1 MATYIQGVTDYIPDY
16 QPFQPDLN
24 FIGNYLQTK
33 QSQYDT
39 NFNNIN
45 NLYGKYL
52 HAELTR
58 EPNIKRKD
66 DYLKQIDFNLKRVAR
81 LDLSL
86 QKNVEQATQIFAPFY
101 KDSYLMK
108 DMAYT
113 KDFANKYNAV
123 KATEK
128 SLDKKISDTYWDT
141 GVESMLYQKDEFK
154 NSTDDESL
162 QFGNVEYTPY
172 VNAVDTY
179 VENAKKLGI
188 SSDITKSD
196 GRYFIRK
203 KNGDMIIPSLQNI
216 FAADFSSSPAIQAV
230 YKTEAYV
237 NRKRHI
243 KEHASE
249 FGGNLVEAE
258 KSYLTKQY
266 ATIQEY
272 IKLKHDGNK
281 KELEEV
287 TVKVE
292 DAKKNVN
299 AGKGNQFTPGYFR
312 SLDEA
317 LGVATKNEAYTSKL
331 NDEISDKTSKTAVT
345 SSAPSD
351 LSNNITLLR
360 AKVDAGVASMFAERD
375 VNLAAYKYSR
385 IGMVEDISAD
395 PYGVSAQNN
404 AYAVA
409 RQRSQQ
415 SHQERMLNKKI
426 SADNLLQE
434 KKILADVKKVM
445 LEQGVKNGSFIGIE
459 PERDE
464 KGNLTG
470 GFVGIPNPALNET
483 FNIKGANAGGG
494 ATNKGESIIEEN
506 NNIEKEFAGGVIQGF
521 ESMLHFVTTMKKTG
535 AITKNE
541 ADAIFSATGKVTS
554 QRDMLLGLINANSK
568 KGTKNRV
575 QVPNA
580 GDSYIKDM
588 IANMG
593 SMSQQNFANDYKKN
607 PLKFVDAKGAKY
619 VAGVYDR
626 VLQLAD
632 RQKGNP
638 NGVAANYLMDQTHT
652 KMRDYMHFAKGNELI
667 ENTNKEAVLKTLR
680 SSIEI
685 SGIDPGKRKDI
696 TELFLNDNL
705 SKVSEEE
712 FIAKAMSLYGGKLN
726 SKVNR
731 SFGKFGSLEYDGK
744 DALMPNEKA
753 ELKTFLQK
761 ENYRK
766 KGNLT
771 TGYIPDE
778 TYKNLTKTEVSQL
791 EQRFIK
797 QKLSDDKPE
806 VILRDLYKDLSNSHK
821 EILQNGREIIA
832 LSPLFTRDGK
842 GNAMYNT
849 TLNASSVSLN
859 AVQSQGF
866 KYFREFTNDVSNINF
881 YDQTNNPIS
890 FYGANKTG
898 VKDTQE
904 AFESGSKD
912 PVKIA
917 ELIIANYHSKLGDD
931 KVKNFRLASGQIALE
946 NRNVGTMVIYPT
958 KDVLDELKAT
968 DDAGIITQEIEN
980 AILKNGISLMS
991 NTKNWNNTLFT
1002 RNQRTGLESIVTAL
1016 DQYDYEDPMGAGN
1029 IKIRKGTVN
1038 SLTPYTFEYN
1048 FNMLDEATGKVM
1060 TAGSLYPPIN
1070 LDINTAFDDMMGQFR
1085 EQAAENAQIW
1095 NRLYKN
1101 STYAP
1106 GVSLNSQNPYE

>member
-101 KDSYLMK
+101 KDTYLMK

-249 FGGNLVEAE
+249 FGGNLVETE

-272 IKLKHDGNK
+272 VKLKHDGNK
-281 KELEEV
+281 KELQEV
-287 TVKVE
+287 TLKVE
-292 DAKKNVN
+292 EGKKNVN
-299 AGKGNQFTPGYFR
+299 EGKGNQFSPGYFR

-317 LGVATKNEAYTSKL
+317 LGIATKNEAYTSKL

-351 LSNNITLLR
+351 LSNNITLFR

-385 IGMVEDISAD
+385 IGMVEDMSPDA
-395 PYGVSAQNN
+395 YGVAAQNDL
-404 AYAVA
+404 YARG
-409 RQRSQQ
+409 RQKTQQ
-415 SHQERMLNKKI
+415 EHQEKML
-426 SADNLLQE
+426 D

-459 PERDE
+459 PEYDKE
-464 KGNLTG
+464 GNLTG
-470 GFVGIPNPALNET
+470 GFVGIPNPATNET
-483 FNIKGANAGGG
+483 VNIPGAVESGG
-494 ATNKGESIIEEN
+494 ATDKGKSIIEIN
-506 NNIEKEFAGGVIQGF
+506 NEIEKEFSDGVMPGF
-521 ESMLHFVTTMKKTG
+521 ESMLHFVTNMKKTN
-535 AITKNE
+535 AITQDE
-541 ADAIFSATGKVTS
+541 ANAIFNPSGKVITQKNYIES
-554 QRDMLLGLINANSK
+554 LINANK
-568 KGTKNRV
+568 K
-575 QVPNA
+575 P
-580 GDSYIKDM
+580 KDKKTENNVFNLKDN
-588 IANMG
+588 IANFG
-593 SMSQQNFANDYKKN
+593 AMSEQGFAEDYKKN
-607 PLKFVDAKGAKY
+607 PLKFVDTKGAKY

-652 KMRDYMHFAKGNELI
+652 KMRDYMHFAQGNELV
-667 ENTNKEAVLKTLR
+667 ENANREAVLKTLR
-680 SSIEI
+680 SSTEI
-685 SGIDPGKRKDI
+685 SGIDPGKRKNI
-696 TELFLNDNL
+696 TDLFLNDNL

-712 FIAKAMSLYGGKLN
+712 FIAKAMSLYGGKIN
-726 SKVNR
+726 NQSNR
-731 SFGKFGSLEYDGK
+731 GGGNRLMQEGI

-753 ELKTFLQK
+753 ELKTLIQK

-771 TGYIPDE
+771 TGYLPDE
-778 TYKNLTKTEVSQL
+778 TYKNLTKNEVSQL

-797 QKLSDDKPE
+797 QKLNNDKPE

-821 EILQNGREIIA
+821 EILQNGREIIS
-832 LSPLFTRDGK
+832 LSPLFTKNGK
-842 GNAMYNT
+842 GNAVYNT
-849 TLNASSVSLN
+849 TLNASTVSLN
-859 AVQSQGF
+859 AIQSQGF
-866 KYFREFTNDVSNINF
+866 NYFREFTKDVNNINF

-912 PVKIA
+912 AVKIA

-946 NRNVGTMVIYPT
+946 NRTVGTMVIYPT

-968 DDAGIITQEIEN
+968 DDGGIITQEIEN

-1002 RNQRTGLESIVTAL
+1002 RNQRTGLESIVQAL
-1016 DQYDYEDPMGAGN
+1016 DQFDYEDPMGAGN

-1038 SLTPYTFEYN
+1038 SLAPYTFEYN
-1048 FNMLDEATGKVM
+1048 YNMLDEATGKVM
-1060 TAGSLYPPIN
+1060 TEGSIYTPIN
-1070 LDINTAFDDMMGQFR
+1070 LDINAAFDDMMGQFR
-1085 EQAAENAQIW
+1085 EQAAENAETW

-1106 GVSLNSQNPYE
+1106 GVSLNKQNPYE

>member
-128 SLDKKISDTYWDT
+128 SLDKKISDTYWNT

-272 IKLKHDGNK
+272 VKLKHDGNK
-281 KELEEV
+281 KELQEV
-287 TVKVE
+287 TLKVE
-292 DAKKNVN
+292 EGKKNVN
-299 AGKGNQFTPGYFR
+299 EGKGNQFTPGYFR

-317 LGVATKNEAYTSKL
+317 LGIATKNEAYTSKL

-351 LSNNITLLR
+351 LSNNITLFR

-385 IGMVEDISAD
+385 IGMVEGMSPDA
-395 PYGVSAQNN
+395 YGVAAQNDL
-404 AYAVA
+404 YARG
-409 RQRSQQ
+409 RQKTQQ
-415 SHQERMLNKKI
+415 EHQEKML
-426 SADNLLQE
+426 D

-464 KGNLTG
+464 NGNLTG
-470 GFVGIPNPALNET
+470 SFVGIPNPATNET
-483 FNIKGANAGGG
+483 VNIPGAVESGG
-494 ATNKGESIIEEN
+494 ATDKGKSIIEIN
-506 NNIEKEFAGGVIQGF
+506 NEIEKEFSDGVMPGF
-521 ESMLHFVTTMKKTG
+521 ERLLHFVTNMKKTN
-535 AITKNE
+535 AITQDE
-541 ADAIFSATGKVTS
+541 ANAIFSPTGKVS
-554 QRDMLLGLINANSK
+554 NQRDMLLGLINANGK
-568 KGTKNRV
+568 KGAKNSS
-575 QVPNA
+575 N
-580 GDSYIKDM
+580 SYIKDV
-588 IANMG
+588 IANIG
-593 SMSQQNFANDYKKN
+593 SMSEQGFAEDYKKN
-607 PLKFVDAKGAKY
+607 PLKFVDTKGAKY

-652 KMRDYMHFAKGNELI
+652 KMRDYMHFAKGNELV
-667 ENTNKEAVLKTLR
+667 ENANREAVLKTLR
-680 SSIEI
+680 SSTEI
-685 SGIDPGKRKDI
+685 SGIDPGKRKNI
-696 TELFLNDNL
+696 TDLFLNDNL

-712 FIAKAMSLYGGKLN
+712 FIAKAMSLYGGKIN
-726 SKVNR
+726 NQSNR
-731 SFGKFGSLEYDGK
+731 GGGNRLMQEGI

-753 ELKTFLQK
+753 ELKTLIQK

-766 KGNLT
+766 RGNLT
-771 TGYIPDE
+771 KGYLPDE
-778 TYKNLTKTEVSQL
+778 TYKNLTKNEVSQL

-797 QKLSDDKPE
+797 QKLNDDKPE

-821 EILQNGREIIA
+821 EIIQNGREIIS
-832 LSPLFTRDGK
+832 LSPLFTKNGK
-842 GNAMYNT
+842 GNAVYNT
-849 TLNASSVSLN
+849 TLNASTVSLN
-859 AVQSQGF
+859 AIQSQGF
-866 KYFREFTNDVSNINF
+866 NYFREFTKDVNNINF

-968 DDAGIITQEIEN
+968 DDGGIITQEIEN

-1002 RNQRTGLESIVTAL
+1002 RNQRTGLESIVQAL
-1016 DQYDYEDPMGAGN
+1016 DKFDYEDPMGAGN

-1038 SLTPYTFEYN
+1038 SLAPYTFEYN
-1048 FNMLDEATGKVM
+1048 FNMLDEATGQVM
-1060 TAGSLYPPIN
+1060 TAGSIYDPIN
-1070 LDINTAFDDMMGQFR
+1070 LDINNAFDDMMGQFR
-1085 EQAAENAQIW
+1085 EQAAENAETW
-1095 NRLYKN
+1095 NRLYKK

-1106 GVSLNSQNPYE
+1106 GVSLNKENPYE

>member
-123 KATEK
+123 TATKK

-249 FGGNLVEAE
+249 FGGNLVETE

-281 KELEEV
+281 KELEEI

-299 AGKGNQFTPGYFR
+299 DGKGNQFTPGYFR

-317 LGVATKNEAYTSKL
+317 LGVASKNEAYTSKL
-331 NDEISDKTSKTAVT
+331 NDEISDNTSKTAVT

-385 IGMVEDISAD
+385 IGMVEDMSPDA
-395 PYGVSAQNN
+395 YGVAAQNDL
-404 AYAVA
+404 YARG
-409 RQRSQQ
+409 RQKTQQ
-415 SHQERMLNKKI
+415 EHQEKML
-426 SADNLLQE
+426 D

-445 LEQGVKNGSFIGIE
+445 LEQGLDNGSFIGVE

-464 KGNLTG
+464 NGKLTG
-470 GFVGIPNPALNET
+470 GFVGIPNPAKNET
-483 FNIKGANAGGG
+483 FNIVGANASGG
-494 ATNKGESIIEEN
+494 ATPIGQSILTENK
-506 NNIEKEFAGGVIQGF
+506 NIEKEFAEGVGQSI
-521 ESMLHFVTTMKKTG
+521 ESMLHFVTTMEKTG
-535 AITKNE
+535 AINKNQQN
-541 ADAIFSATGKVTS
+541 AIFSATGKVTS
-554 QRDMLLGLINANSK
+554 QRDMLLGLINANNNK
-568 KGTKNRV
+568 KGAKNRV

-588 IANMG
+588 IANMS
-593 SMSQQNFANDYKKN
+593 SMSQQDFANDYKKN
-607 PLKFVDAKGAKY
+607 PAKFLDTKGAKY
-619 VAGVYDR
+619 VKGVYDR
-626 VLQLAD
+626 VMQLAD
-632 RQKGNP
+632 LQKGNP

-652 KMRDYMHFAKGNELI
+652 KMKDYIHFAQGNELI
-667 ENTNKEAVLKTLR
+667 ETANKEALSKTLR
-680 SSIEI
+680 SSTTM
-685 SGIDPGKRKDI
+685 SGFTDSQKNSIASGMLDENLSLVDFNTFKNVMNGSLNGKRLLSESSKYASF
-696 TELFLNDNL
+696 EMRAYYSLNE
-705 SKVSEEE
+705 SEKKEYNRINDAS
-712 FIAKAMSLYGGKLN
+712 IAKNGSPKNSNGQRSSVTTQATTEGKNYLR
-726 SKVNR
+726 SKFPFTDYN
-731 SFGKFGSLEYDGK
+731 
-744 DALMPNEKA
+744 A
-753 ELKTFLQK
+753 ENIYNDLKRI
-761 ENYRK
+761 Y
-766 KGNLT
+766 
-771 TGYIPDE
+771 
-778 TYKNLTKTEVSQL
+778 KTE
-791 EQRFIK
+791 I
-797 QKLSDDKPE
+797 
-806 VILRDLYKDLSNSHK
+806 
-821 EILQNGREIIA
+821 QNGKEIIA
-832 LSPLFTRDGK
+832 LSPLFKKDGK

-849 TLNASSVSLN
+849 NLNAINVSVD

-866 KYFREFTNDVSNINF
+866 KYFREFTKDVSSINF
-881 YDQTNNPIS
+881 YDHANNPIS
-890 FYGANKTG
+890 FYGANKSG
-898 VKDTQE
+898 VEKTNSLY
-904 AFESGSKD
+904 SGSD
-912 PVKIA
+912 ELRTDTKIA
-917 ELIIANYHSKLGDD
+917 ELIIANYHSKLGSN
-931 KVKNFRLASGQIALE
+931 KVKDFRLASGQIALE

-968 DDAGIITQEIEN
+968 DDGGIITQEVAN
-980 AILKNGISLMS
+980 AILKNGVSLMS
-991 NTKNWNNTLFT
+991 NTKNWNNSLFT
-1002 RNQRTGLESIVTAL
+1002 RNKRTGLETIVTAL
-1016 DQYDYEDPMGAGN
+1016 DQYDFKDPMGAGD
-1029 IKIRKGTVN
+1029 IKIRKGTIN
-1038 SLTPYTFEYN
+1038 SLAPYTFEYN
-1048 FNMLDEATGKVM
+1048 YNILDETTGQVM
-1060 TAGSLYPPIN
+1060 TAGGLYPPIN
-1070 LDINTAFDDMMGQFR
+1070 LDINSAFADINENFR
-1085 EQAAENAQIW
+1085 LIAKENAETW
-1095 NRLYKN
+1095 NRLYKK

>member
-123 KATEK
+123 TATKK

-237 NRKRHI
+237 NRKKHI

-292 DAKKNVN
+292 EGKKNVN
-299 AGKGNQFTPGYFR
+299 EGKGNQFSPGYFR

-351 LSNNITLLR
+351 VLNNITLLK

-426 SADNLLQE
+426 NADNVLQE

-445 LEQGVKNGSFIGIE
+445 LEQGLENGSFIGVE

-464 KGNLTG
+464 EGKLTG
-470 GFVGIPNPALNET
+470 GFVGIANPAKNET
-483 FNIKGANAGGG
+483 FNIKGGNASGG
-494 ATNKGESIIEEN
+494 AAPIGQSIIKEN
-506 NNIEKEFAGGVIQGF
+506 ENVKKQFSEGVMPGF
-521 ESMLHFVTTMKKTG
+521 QSMLHFVTQMEKTKV
-535 AITKNE
+535 ITKDQAN
-541 ADAIFSATGKVTS
+541 AIFHGTGKVVTQKS
-554 QRDMLLGLINANSK
+554 YVESLINAVTRPYNK
-568 KGTKNRV
+568 TAQNNPKY
-575 QVPNA
+575 NA
-580 GDSYIKDM
+580 FNLKDN
-588 IANMG
+588 IADYG
-593 SMSQQNFANDYKKN
+593 SMTKQQFANDYNKN
-607 PLKFVDAKGAKY
+607 PLKFVDTKGAKY

-638 NGVAANYLMDQTHT
+638 NGIAANYLMDQTHT
-652 KMRDYMHFAKGNELI
+652 KMRDYMHFAQGNEHI
-667 ENTNKEAVLKTLR
+667 ENKNREAVLKTLR
-680 SSIEI
+680 STTEI
-685 SGIDPGKRKDI
+685 SGIDPGKRKNI
-696 TELFLNDNL
+696 TDLFLNDNL

-726 SKVNR
+726 TKVNR
-731 SFGKFGSLEYDGK
+731 SFGKVGSLEYEEK
-744 DALMPNEKA
+744 DALMASEKA

-766 KGNLT
+766 KGNTKNLW
-771 TGYIPDE
+771 PDE
-778 TYKNLTKTEVSQL
+778 TYKNLSKTEVAQL

-806 VILRDLYKDLSNSHK
+806 VILRDLYRDLSNSHK
-821 EILQNGREIIA
+821 EVIQNGREIIA
-832 LSPLFTRDGK
+832 LSPLFTKDGK
-842 GNAMYNT
+842 GNAVYNT
-849 TLNASSVSLN
+849 NLNASSVSVN
-859 AVQSQGF
+859 AIQSQGF
-866 KYFREFTNDVSNINF
+866 KYFREFTKDVNNINF

-898 VKDTQE
+898 VKNTEE

-968 DDAGIITQEIEN
+968 KDGGIITQEIEN

-1002 RNQRTGLESIVTAL
+1002 RNQRTGLESIVQAL
-1016 DQYDYEDPMGAGN
+1016 DKFDYKDPMGAGD

-1038 SLTPYTFEYN
+1038 SLAPYTFEYSY
-1048 FNMLDEATGKVM
+1048 NMLDEPTGKVITKSSM
-1060 TAGSLYPPIN
+1060 YPPIN
-1070 LDINTAFDDMMGQFR
+1070 LDINEAFDDMMGQFR
-1085 EQAAENAQIW
+1085 EQALENAEIW
-1095 NRLYKN
+1095 NRLYKRSN
-1101 STYAP
+1101 SP
-1106 GVSLNSQNPYE
+1106 GVTVQNPYE

>member
-128 SLDKKISDTYWDT
+128 SLDKKISDTYWNT

-272 IKLKHDGNK
+272 VKLKHDGNK
-281 KELEEV
+281 KELQEV
-287 TVKVE
+287 TLKVE
-292 DAKKNVN
+292 EGKKNVN
-299 AGKGNQFTPGYFR
+299 EGKGNQFSPGYFR

-351 LSNNITLLR
+351 LSNNITLFR

-385 IGMVEDISAD
+385 IGMVEGMSPDA
-395 PYGVSAQNN
+395 YGVAAQNDL
-404 AYAVA
+404 YARG
-409 RQRSQQ
+409 RQKTQQ
-415 SHQERMLNKKI
+415 EHQEKML
-426 SADNLLQE
+426 D

-459 PERDE
+459 PEYDE
-464 KGNLTG
+464 NGNLTG
-470 GFVGIPNPALNET
+470 SFVGIPNPATNET
-483 FNIKGANAGGG
+483 VNIPGAVESGG
-494 ATNKGESIIEEN
+494 ATDKGKSIIEIN
-506 NNIEKEFAGGVIQGF
+506 NEIEKEFSDGVMPGF
-521 ESMLHFVTTMKKTG
+521 ERLLHFVTNMKKTN
-535 AITKNE
+535 AITQDE
-541 ADAIFSATGKVTS
+541 ANAIFSPSGKVTS
-554 QRDMLLGLINANSK
+554 QRDMLLGLINANNNK
-568 KGTKNRV
+568 KGAKNRV

-588 IANMG
+588 IANFG
-593 SMSQQNFANDYKKN
+593 AMSEQGFAEDYKKN
-607 PLKFVDAKGAKY
+607 PLKFVDTKGAKY

-652 KMRDYMHFAKGNELI
+652 KMRDYMHFAKGNELV
-667 ENTNKEAVLKTLR
+667 ENANKEAVLKTLR
-680 SSIEI
+680 SSTEI
-685 SGIDPGKRKDI
+685 SGIDPGKRKNI
-696 TELFLNDNL
+696 TDLFLNDNL

-712 FIAKAMSLYGGKLN
+712 FIAKAMSLYGGKIN
-726 SKVNR
+726 NQSNR
-731 SFGKFGSLEYDGK
+731 GGGKRLMQEGI

-753 ELKTFLQK
+753 ELKTLIQK

-766 KGNLT
+766 RGNLT
-771 TGYIPDE
+771 KGYLPDE
-778 TYKNLTKTEVSQL
+778 TYKNLTKNEVSQL

-797 QKLSDDKPE
+797 QKLNDDKPE

-821 EILQNGREIIA
+821 EIIQNGREIIS
-832 LSPLFTRDGK
+832 LSPLFTKNGK
-842 GNAMYNT
+842 GNAVYNT
-849 TLNASSVSLN
+849 TLNASTVSLN
-859 AVQSQGF
+859 AIQSQGF
-866 KYFREFTNDVSNINF
+866 NYFREFTKDVNNINF

-917 ELIIANYHSKLGDD
+917 ELIIANYHGKLGDD

-968 DDAGIITQEIEN
+968 DDGGIITQEIEN

-1002 RNQRTGLESIVTAL
+1002 RNQRTGLESIVQAL
-1016 DQYDYEDPMGAGN
+1016 DKFDYEDPMGAGN

-1038 SLTPYTFEYN
+1038 SLAPYTFEYN

-1060 TAGSLYPPIN
+1060 TEGSIYDPIN
-1070 LDINTAFDDMMGQFR
+1070 LDINNAFDDMMGQFR
-1085 EQAAENAQIW
+1085 EQAAENAETW
-1095 NRLYKN
+1095 NRLYKK

-1106 GVSLNSQNPYE
+1106 GVSLNKENPYE

>member
-39 NFNNIN
+39 NFNSIN

-52 HAELTR
+52 NAQLTR

-123 KATEK
+123 QATEK
-128 SLDKKISDTYWDT
+128 SLDKKISDTYWKV
-141 GVESMLYQKDEFK
+141 GVESMLYQKEEFK

-162 QFGNVEYTPY
+162 QFGNVEYTPF
-172 VNAVDTY
+172 VNAVDMY

-281 KELEEV
+281 KELKEV

-292 DAKKNVN
+292 EGKKNVN
-299 AGKGNQFTPGYFR
+299 EGKGNQFSPGYFR

-351 LSNNITLLR
+351 VLNNITLLR
-360 AKVDAGVASMFAERD
+360 AKVDAGIASMFAERD

-426 SADNLLQE
+426 NADNLLQE

-445 LEQGVKNGSFIGIE
+445 LEQGLENGSFIGVE

-464 KGNLTG
+464 EGKLTG
-470 GFVGIPNPALNET
+470 GFVGIPNPSKNET
-483 FNIKGANAGGG
+483 FNMKGANAAGGV
-494 ATNKGESIIEEN
+494 TNIGESIIKQNEN
-506 NNIEKEFAGGVIQGF
+506 VKKEISEGVMPGF
-521 ESMLHFVTTMKKTG
+521 QSMLHFVTQMEKTHV
-535 AITKNE
+535 ITKDQEN
-541 ADAIFSATGKVTS
+541 AIFHGTGKVVTQKS
-554 QRDMLLGLINANSK
+554 YVESLINAVKRPYNK
-568 KGTKNRV
+568 TAQNNPKY
-575 QVPNA
+575 NA
-580 GDSYIKDM
+580 FNLKDN
-588 IANMG
+588 IADYG
-593 SMSQQNFANDYKKN
+593 SMTKQQFANDYNKN
-607 PLKFVDAKGAKY
+607 PLKFLDNKGAKY
-619 VAGVYDR
+619 VKGVYDR
-626 VLQLAD
+626 VMQLAD
-632 RQKGNP
+632 KDKGNP
-638 NGVAANYLMDQTHT
+638 NGIAANYLMDQTHT

-667 ENTNKEAVLKTLR
+667 ETRNREALAKTLR
-680 SSIEI
+680 SSTAMSGMSDEAKKLI
-685 SGIDPGKRKDI
+685 SKG
-696 TELFLNDNL
+696 FLNENL
-705 SKVSEEE
+705 SATNLETFKQIVST
-712 FIAKAMSLYGGKLN
+712 AMGGDRVVRNDDAYKNSSWETRAYYSLNEAEKKEYNRLNTPPKPKPGEQQRQNTRSGQRTSVSTEMTQAGRDYLN
-726 SKVNR
+726 SKFPLGNM
-731 SFGKFGSLEYDGK
+731 GYETIYND
-744 DALMPNEKA
+744 
-753 ELKTFLQK
+753 LKRI
-761 ENYRK
+761 Y
-766 KGNLT
+766 
-771 TGYIPDE
+771 
-778 TYKNLTKTEVSQL
+778 KTE
-791 EQRFIK
+791 I
-797 QKLSDDKPE
+797 
-806 VILRDLYKDLSNSHK
+806 
-821 EILQNGREIIA
+821 QNGREIIA
-832 LSPLFTRDGK
+832 LSPLFKKDGK

-849 TLNASSVSLN
+849 DLNAINVSVD

-866 KYFREFTNDVSNINF
+866 KYFREFTKDVSNINF
-881 YDQTNNPIS
+881 YDHANNPIS
-890 FYGANKTG
+890 FYGANKSG
-898 VKDTQE
+898 VDKTNSLY
-904 AFESGSKD
+904 SGSDELRTDTK
-912 PVKIA
+912 VA
-917 ELIIANYHSKLGDD
+917 ELIIANYYSKLGSN
-931 KVKNFRLASGQIALE
+931 KVKDFRLASGQIALE
-946 NRNVGTMVIYPT
+946 NRNVGTMVIFPT
-958 KDVLDELKAT
+958 KDVLDELRADK
-968 DDAGIITQEIEN
+968 DGGVITQEIAN
-980 AILKNGISLMS
+980 AILKNGVSLMS
-991 NTKNWNNTLFT
+991 NKKNWNNTLFT
-1002 RNQRTGLESIVTAL
+1002 RNQRSGLETIVDAL
-1016 DQYDYEDPMGAGN
+1016 DEYTYDDAMGAGN
-1029 IKIRKGTVN
+1029 IKIKKGTIN
-1038 SLTPYTFEYN
+1038 TLAPYTFEYN
-1048 FNMLDEATGKVM
+1048 YNMLDETTGQVI
-1060 TAGSLYPPIN
+1060 TEGSYYPPIN
-1070 LDINTAFDDMMGQFR
+1070 IDIDDAFADINENFR
-1085 EQAAENAQIW
+1085 LVAKKNAEIW
-1095 NRLYKN
+1095 NRLYKK
-1101 STYAP
+1101 STYVP
-1106 GVSLNSQNPYE
+1106 GISVTSGNPYE

>member
-128 SLDKKISDTYWDT
+128 SLDKKISDTYWNT

-272 IKLKHDGNK
+272 VKLKHDGNK
-281 KELEEV
+281 KELQEV
-287 TVKVE
+287 TLKVE
-292 DAKKNVN
+292 EGKKNVN
-299 AGKGNQFTPGYFR
+299 EGKGNQFSPGYFR

-351 LSNNITLLR
+351 LSNNITLFR

-385 IGMVEDISAD
+385 IGMVEGMSPDA
-395 PYGVSAQNN
+395 YGVAAQNDL
-404 AYAVA
+404 YARG
-409 RQRSQQ
+409 RQKTQQ
-415 SHQERMLNKKI
+415 EHQEKML
-426 SADNLLQE
+426 D

-464 KGNLTG
+464 NGNLTG
-470 GFVGIPNPALNET
+470 SFVGIPNPATNET
-483 FNIKGANAGGG
+483 VNIPGAVESGG
-494 ATNKGESIIEEN
+494 ATDKGKSIIEIN
-506 NNIEKEFAGGVIQGF
+506 NEIEKEFSDGVMPGF
-521 ESMLHFVTTMKKTG
+521 ESMLHFVTTMKKTN
-535 AITKNE
+535 AITQDE
-541 ADAIFSATGKVTS
+541 ANAIFSPSGKVTS
-554 QRDMLLGLINANSK
+554 QRDMLLGLINANGK
-568 KGTKNRV
+568 KRAKNSS
-575 QVPNA
+575 N
-580 GDSYIKDM
+580 SYIKDV
-588 IANMG
+588 IANIG
-593 SMSQQNFANDYKKN
+593 SMSEQGFAEDYKKN
-607 PLKFVDAKGAKY
+607 PLKFVDTKGAKY

-652 KMRDYMHFAKGNELI
+652 KMRDYMHFAQGNELV
-667 ENTNKEAVLKTLR
+667 ENANKEAVLKTLR
-680 SSIEI
+680 SSTEI
-685 SGIDPGKRKDI
+685 SGIDPGKRKNI
-696 TELFLNDNL
+696 TDLFLNDNL

-712 FIAKAMSLYGGKLN
+712 FIAKAMSLYGGKIN
-726 SKVNR
+726 NQSNR
-731 SFGKFGSLEYDGK
+731 GGGNRLMQEGI

-753 ELKTFLQK
+753 ELKTLIQK

-766 KGNLT
+766 RGNLT
-771 TGYIPDE
+771 KGYLPDE
-778 TYKNLTKTEVSQL
+778 TYKNLTKNEVSQL

-797 QKLSDDKPE
+797 QKLNDDKPE

-821 EILQNGREIIA
+821 EIIQNGREIIS
-832 LSPLFTRDGK
+832 LSPLFTKNGK
-842 GNAMYNT
+842 GNAVYNT
-849 TLNASSVSLN
+849 TLNASTVSLN
-859 AVQSQGF
+859 AIQSQGF
-866 KYFREFTNDVSNINF
+866 NYFREFTKDVNNINF

-917 ELIIANYHSKLGDD
+917 ELIIANYHGKLGDD

-968 DDAGIITQEIEN
+968 DDGGIITQEIEN

-1002 RNQRTGLESIVTAL
+1002 RNQRTGLESIVQAL
-1016 DQYDYEDPMGAGN
+1016 DQFDYEDPMGAGN

-1038 SLTPYTFEYN
+1038 SLAPYTFEYN
-1048 FNMLDEATGKVM
+1048 FNMLDEATGQVM
-1060 TAGSLYPPIN
+1060 TAGSIYDPIN
-1070 LDINTAFDDMMGQFR
+1070 LDINNAFDDMMGQFR
-1085 EQAAENAQIW
+1085 EQAAENAETW
-1095 NRLYKN
+1095 NRLYKK

-1106 GVSLNSQNPYE
+1106 GVSLNKENPYE

>member
-123 KATEK
+123 TATKK

-272 IKLKHDGNK
+272 VRLKHDGNK

-292 DAKKNVN
+292 EGKKNVN
-299 AGKGNQFTPGYFR
+299 EGKGNQFSPGYFR

-351 LSNNITLLR
+351 LSNNITLFR
-360 AKVDAGVASMFAERD
+360 AKVDAGIAAMFAERD

-385 IGMVEDISAD
+385 IGMVEDMSPDA
-395 PYGVSAQNN
+395 YGVSAQNN

-409 RQRSQQ
+409 RQSSQQ
-415 SHQERMLNKKI
+415 KHQEKMLDKKI
-426 SADNLLQE
+426 NADNLLQE
-434 KKILADVKKVM
+434 KKILAEVKKVM

-459 PERDE
+459 PEYDE

-470 GFVGIPNPALNET
+470 GFVGIPNPAYNET
-483 FNIKGANAGGG
+483 VNITGA
-494 ATNKGESIIEEN
+494 GESSGVGDKDQSIIQVN
-506 NNIEKEFAGGVIQGF
+506 NELEKEFSDRVRPGF
-521 ESMLHFVTTMKKTG
+521 ESMLHFVKTMETTQV
-535 AITKNE
+535 ITKDE
-541 ADAIFSATGKVTS
+541 ANAIFNPSGKVTS
-554 QRDMLLGLINANSK
+554 QRDMLLGLINANNK
-568 KGTKNRV
+568 KGTKNKV

-588 IANMG
+588 IANFG
-593 SMSQQNFANDYKKN
+593 AMSQQDFANDYKKN
-607 PLKFVDAKGAKY
+607 PLKFVDNKGAKY
-619 VAGVYDR
+619 VAGVYNR

-638 NGVAANYLMDQTHT
+638 NGIAANYLMDQTHT
-652 KMRDYMHFAKGNELI
+652 KMRDYMHFAQGNELI
-667 ENTNKEAVLKTLR
+667 ENKNREAVLKTLR
-680 SSIEI
+680 STTEI
-685 SGIDPGKRKDI
+685 SGIDPGKRKNI
-696 TELFLNDNL
+696 TDLFLNDNL

-726 SKVNR
+726 TKVNR
-731 SFGKFGSLEYDGK
+731 SFGKFGSLEYEGI
-744 DALMPNEKA
+744 DALMASEKA

-766 KGNLT
+766 KGNTKNLW
-771 TGYIPDE
+771 PDE
-778 TYKNLTKTEVSQL
+778 TYKNLTKTEVAQL

-806 VILRDLYKDLSNSHK
+806 VILRDLYRDLSISHK
-821 EILQNGREIIA
+821 EVIQNGREIIA
-832 LSPLFTRDGK
+832 LSPLFTKDGK
-842 GNAMYNT
+842 GNAVYNT
-849 TLNASSVSLN
+849 NLNASTVSVN
-859 AVQSQGF
+859 AIQSQGF
-866 KYFREFTNDVSNINF
+866 KYFREFTKDVNNINF

-904 AFESGSKD
+904 AFGSGSKD
-912 PVKIA
+912 AVKIA
-917 ELIIANYHSKLGDD
+917 ELIIANYHNKLGDD

-968 DDAGIITQEIEN
+968 DDGGIITQEIEN

-1002 RNQRTGLESIVTAL
+1002 RNQRTGLESIVQAL
-1016 DQYDYEDPMGAGN
+1016 DKFDYEDAMGAGN

-1038 SLTPYTFEYN
+1038 SLAPYTFEYSY
-1048 FNMLDEATGKVM
+1048 NMLDESTGQVM
-1060 TAGSLYPPIN
+1060 TEGSMYPPIN
-1070 LDINTAFDDMMGQFR
+1070 LDINEAFDDMMGQFR
-1085 EQAAENAQIW
+1085 EQAAENAEIW
-1095 NRLYKN
+1095 NRLYKK

>member
-128 SLDKKISDTYWDT
+128 SLDKKISDTYWNT

-272 IKLKHDGNK
+272 VKLKHDGNK
-281 KELEEV
+281 KELQEV
-287 TVKVE
+287 TLKVE
-292 DAKKNVN
+292 EGKKNVN
-299 AGKGNQFTPGYFR
+299 EGKGNQFSPGYFR

-351 LSNNITLLR
+351 LSNNITLFR

-385 IGMVEDISAD
+385 IGMVEGMSPDA
-395 PYGVSAQNN
+395 YGVAAQNDL
-404 AYAVA
+404 YARG
-409 RQRSQQ
+409 RQKTQQ
-415 SHQERMLNKKI
+415 EHQEKML
-426 SADNLLQE
+426 D

-464 KGNLTG
+464 NGNLTG
-470 GFVGIPNPALNET
+470 SFVGIPNPATNET
-483 FNIKGANAGGG
+483 VNIPGAVESGG
-494 ATNKGESIIEEN
+494 ATDKGKSIIEIN
-506 NNIEKEFAGGVIQGF
+506 NEIEKEFSDGVMPGF
-521 ESMLHFVTTMKKTG
+521 ESMLHFVTTMKKTN
-535 AITKNE
+535 AITQDE
-541 ADAIFSATGKVTS
+541 ANAIFSPSGKVTS
-554 QRDMLLGLINANSK
+554 QRDMLLGLINANGK
-568 KGTKNRV
+568 KRAKNSS
-575 QVPNA
+575 N
-580 GDSYIKDM
+580 SYIKDV
-588 IANMG
+588 IANIG
-593 SMSQQNFANDYKKN
+593 SMSEQGFAEDYKKN
-607 PLKFVDAKGAKY
+607 PLKFVDTKGAKY

-652 KMRDYMHFAKGNELI
+652 KMRDYMHFAQGNELV
-667 ENTNKEAVLKTLR
+667 ENANKEAVLKTLR
-680 SSIEI
+680 SSTEI
-685 SGIDPGKRKDI
+685 SGIDPGKRKNI
-696 TELFLNDNL
+696 TDLFLNDNL

-712 FIAKAMSLYGGKLN
+712 FIAKAMSLYGGKIN
-726 SKVNR
+726 NQSNR
-731 SFGKFGSLEYDGK
+731 GGGNRLMQEGI

-753 ELKTFLQK
+753 ELKTLIQK

-766 KGNLT
+766 RGNLT
-771 TGYIPDE
+771 KGYLPDE
-778 TYKNLTKTEVSQL
+778 TYKNLTKNEVSQL

-797 QKLSDDKPE
+797 QKLNDDKPE

-821 EILQNGREIIA
+821 EIIQNGREIIS
-832 LSPLFTRDGK
+832 LSPLFTKNGK
-842 GNAMYNT
+842 GNAVYNT
-849 TLNASSVSLN
+849 TLNASTVSLN
-859 AVQSQGF
+859 AIQSQGF
-866 KYFREFTNDVSNINF
+866 NYFREFTKDINNINF

-917 ELIIANYHSKLGDD
+917 ELIIANYHGKLGDD

-968 DDAGIITQEIEN
+968 DDGGIITQEIEN

-1002 RNQRTGLESIVTAL
+1002 RNQRTGLESIVQAL
-1016 DQYDYEDPMGAGN
+1016 DQFDYEDPMGAGN

-1038 SLTPYTFEYN
+1038 SLAPYTFEYN
-1048 FNMLDEATGKVM
+1048 FNMLDEATGQVM
-1060 TAGSLYPPIN
+1060 TAGSIYDPIN
-1070 LDINTAFDDMMGQFR
+1070 LDINNAFDDMMGQFR
-1085 EQAAENAQIW
+1085 EQAAENAETW
-1095 NRLYKN
+1095 NRLYKK

-1106 GVSLNSQNPYE
+1106 GVSLNKENPYE

>member
-101 KDSYLMK
+101 KDTYLMK

-249 FGGNLVEAE
+249 FGGNLVETE

-272 IKLKHDGNK
+272 VKLKHDGNK
-281 KELEEV
+281 KELQEV
-287 TVKVE
+287 TLKVE
-292 DAKKNVN
+292 EGKKNVN
-299 AGKGNQFTPGYFR
+299 EGKGNQFSPGYFR

-317 LGVATKNEAYTSKL
+317 LGIATKNEAYTSKL

-351 LSNNITLLR
+351 LSNNITLFR

-385 IGMVEDISAD
+385 IGMVEDMSPDA
-395 PYGVSAQNN
+395 YGVAAQNDL
-404 AYAVA
+404 YARG
-409 RQRSQQ
+409 RQKTQQ
-415 SHQERMLNKKI
+415 EHQEKML
-426 SADNLLQE
+426 D

-459 PERDE
+459 PEYDKE
-464 KGNLTG
+464 GNLTG
-470 GFVGIPNPALNET
+470 GFVGIPNPATNET
-483 FNIKGANAGGG
+483 VNIPGAVESGG
-494 ATNKGESIIEEN
+494 ATDKGKSIIEIN
-506 NNIEKEFAGGVIQGF
+506 NEIEKEFSDGVMPGF
-521 ESMLHFVTTMKKTG
+521 ESMLHFVTNMKKTN
-535 AITKNE
+535 AITQDE
-541 ADAIFSATGKVTS
+541 ANAIFNPSGKVITQKNYIES
-554 QRDMLLGLINANSK
+554 LINANK
-568 KGTKNRV
+568 K
-575 QVPNA
+575 P
-580 GDSYIKDM
+580 KDKKTENNVFNLKDN
-588 IANMG
+588 IANFG
-593 SMSQQNFANDYKKN
+593 AMSEQGFAEDYKKN
-607 PLKFVDAKGAKY
+607 PLKFVDTKGAKY

-652 KMRDYMHFAKGNELI
+652 KMRDYMHFAQGNELV
-667 ENTNKEAVLKTLR
+667 ENANREAVLKTLR
-680 SSIEI
+680 SSTEI
-685 SGIDPGKRKDI
+685 SGIDPGKRKNI
-696 TELFLNDNL
+696 TDLFLNDNL

-712 FIAKAMSLYGGKLN
+712 FIAKAMSLYGGKIKN
-726 SKVNR
+726 QSNR
-731 SFGKFGSLEYDGK
+731 GGGNRLMQEGI

-753 ELKTFLQK
+753 ELKTLIQK

-771 TGYIPDE
+771 TGYLPDE
-778 TYKNLTKTEVSQL
+778 TYKNLTKNEVSQL

-797 QKLSDDKPE
+797 QKLNNDKPE

-821 EILQNGREIIA
+821 EILQNGREIIS
-832 LSPLFTRDGK
+832 LSPLFTKNGK
-842 GNAMYNT
+842 GNAVYNT
-849 TLNASSVSLN
+849 TLNASTVSLN
-859 AVQSQGF
+859 AIQSQGF
-866 KYFREFTNDVSNINF
+866 NYFREFTKDVNNINF

-912 PVKIA
+912 AVKIA

-968 DDAGIITQEIEN
+968 DDGGIITQEIEN

-1002 RNQRTGLESIVTAL
+1002 RNQRTGLESIVQAL
-1016 DQYDYEDPMGAGN
+1016 DQFDYEDPMGAGN

-1038 SLTPYTFEYN
+1038 SLAPYTFEYN
-1048 FNMLDEATGKVM
+1048 YNMLDEATGKVM
-1060 TAGSLYPPIN
+1060 TEGSIYTPIN
-1070 LDINTAFDDMMGQFR
+1070 LDINAAFDDMMGQFR
-1085 EQAAENAQIW
+1085 EQAAENAETW

-1106 GVSLNSQNPYE
+1106 GVSLNKQNPYE

>member
-101 KDSYLMK
+101 KDTYLMK

-272 IKLKHDGNK
+272 VKLKHDGNK
-281 KELEEV
+281 KELQEV
-287 TVKVE
+287 TLKVE
-292 DAKKNVN
+292 EGKKNVN
-299 AGKGNQFTPGYFR
+299 EGKGNQFSPGYFR

-351 LSNNITLLR
+351 LSNNITLFR

-385 IGMVEDISAD
+385 IGMVEDMSPDA
-395 PYGVSAQNN
+395 YGVAAQNDL
-404 AYAVA
+404 YARG
-409 RQRSQQ
+409 RQKTQQ
-415 SHQERMLNKKI
+415 EHQEKML
-426 SADNLLQE
+426 D

-459 PERDE
+459 PEYDKE
-464 KGNLTG
+464 GNLTG
-470 GFVGIPNPALNET
+470 GFVGIPNPATNET
-483 FNIKGANAGGG
+483 VNIPGAVESGG
-494 ATNKGESIIEEN
+494 ATDKGKSIIEIN
-506 NNIEKEFAGGVIQGF
+506 NEIEKEFSDGVMPGF
-521 ESMLHFVTTMKKTG
+521 ESMLHFVTNMKKTN
-535 AITKNE
+535 AITQDE
-541 ADAIFSATGKVTS
+541 ANAIFNPSGKVITQKNYIES
-554 QRDMLLGLINANSK
+554 LINANK
-568 KGTKNRV
+568 K
-575 QVPNA
+575 P
-580 GDSYIKDM
+580 KDKKTENNVFNLKDN
-588 IANMG
+588 IANFG
-593 SMSQQNFANDYKKN
+593 AMSEQGFAEDYKKN
-607 PLKFVDAKGAKY
+607 PLKFVDTKGAKY

-652 KMRDYMHFAKGNELI
+652 KMRDYMHFAQGNELV
-667 ENTNKEAVLKTLR
+667 ENANREAVLKTLR
-680 SSIEI
+680 SSTEI
-685 SGIDPGKRKDI
+685 SGIDPGKRKNI
-696 TELFLNDNL
+696 TDLFLNDNL

-712 FIAKAMSLYGGKLN
+712 FIAKAMSLYGGKIN
-726 SKVNR
+726 NQSNR
-731 SFGKFGSLEYDGK
+731 GGGNRLMQEGI

-753 ELKTFLQK
+753 ELKTLIQK

-771 TGYIPDE
+771 TGYLPDE
-778 TYKNLTKTEVSQL
+778 TYKNLTKNEVSQL
-791 EQRFIK
+791 EQKFIK
-797 QKLSDDKPE
+797 QKLNNDKPE

-821 EILQNGREIIA
+821 EILQNGREIIS
-832 LSPLFTRDGK
+832 LSPLFTKNGK
-842 GNAMYNT
+842 GNAVYNT
-849 TLNASSVSLN
+849 TLNASTVSLN
-859 AVQSQGF
+859 AIQSQGF
-866 KYFREFTNDVSNINF
+866 NYFREFTKDVNNINF

-912 PVKIA
+912 AVKIA

-968 DDAGIITQEIEN
+968 DDGGIITQEIEN

-1002 RNQRTGLESIVTAL
+1002 RNQRTGLESIVQAL
-1016 DQYDYEDPMGAGN
+1016 DQFDYEDPMGAGN

-1038 SLTPYTFEYN
+1038 SLAPYTFEYN
-1048 FNMLDEATGKVM
+1048 YNMLDEATGKVM
-1060 TAGSLYPPIN
+1060 TAGSIYTPIN
-1070 LDINTAFDDMMGQFR
+1070 LDINAAFDDMMGQFR
-1085 EQAAENAQIW
+1085 EQAAENAETW

-1106 GVSLNSQNPYE
+1106 GVSLNKQNPYE

>member
-101 KDSYLMK
+101 KDTYLMK

-237 NRKRHI
+237 NRKKHI

-272 IKLKHDGNK
+272 VKLKHDGNK
-281 KELEEV
+281 KELQEV
-287 TVKVE
+287 TLKVE
-292 DAKKNVN
+292 EGKKNVN
-299 AGKGNQFTPGYFR
+299 EGKGNQFSPGYFR

-351 LSNNITLLR
+351 LSNNITLFR

-385 IGMVEDISAD
+385 IGMVEDMSPDA
-395 PYGVSAQNN
+395 YGVAAQNDL
-404 AYAVA
+404 YARG
-409 RQRSQQ
+409 RQKTQQ
-415 SHQERMLNKKI
+415 EHQEKML
-426 SADNLLQE
+426 D

-459 PERDE
+459 PEYDKE
-464 KGNLTG
+464 GNLTG
-470 GFVGIPNPALNET
+470 GFVGIPNPATNET
-483 FNIKGANAGGG
+483 VNIPGAVESGG
-494 ATNKGESIIEEN
+494 ATDKGKSIIEIN
-506 NNIEKEFAGGVIQGF
+506 NEIEKEFSDGVMPGF
-521 ESMLHFVTTMKKTG
+521 ESMLHFVTNMKKTK
-535 AITKNE
+535 AITQDE
-541 ADAIFSATGKVTS
+541 ANAIFNPSGKVITQKNYIES
-554 QRDMLLGLINANSK
+554 LINANK
-568 KGTKNRV
+568 K
-575 QVPNA
+575 P
-580 GDSYIKDM
+580 KDKKTENNVFNLKDN
-588 IANMG
+588 IANFG
-593 SMSQQNFANDYKKN
+593 AMSEQGFAEDYKKN
-607 PLKFVDAKGAKY
+607 PLKFVDTKGAKY

-652 KMRDYMHFAKGNELI
+652 KMRDYMYFAQGNELV
-667 ENTNKEAVLKTLR
+667 ETRNREAVLKTLR
-680 SSIEI
+680 SSTEI
-685 SGIDPGKRKDI
+685 SGIDPGKRKNI
-696 TELFLNDNL
+696 TDLFLNDNL

-712 FIAKAMSLYGGKLN
+712 FIAKAMSLYGGKIN
-726 SKVNR
+726 NQSNR
-731 SFGKFGSLEYDGK
+731 GGGNRLMQEGI

-753 ELKTFLQK
+753 ELKNLLQK

-778 TYKNLTKTEVSQL
+778 TYKNLTENEVSQL

-797 QKLSDDKPE
+797 QKLNDDKPE

-821 EILQNGREIIA
+821 EIIQNGREIIS
-832 LSPLFTRDGK
+832 LSPLFTKNGK
-842 GNAMYNT
+842 GNAVYNT
-849 TLNASSVSLN
+849 TLNASTVSLN
-859 AVQSQGF
+859 AIQSQGF
-866 KYFREFTNDVSNINF
+866 NYFREFTKDINNINF

-904 AFESGSKD
+904 AFGSGSKD
-912 PVKIA
+912 AVKIA

-968 DDAGIITQEIEN
+968 DDGGIITQDIEN

-991 NTKNWNNTLFT
+991 NTKNWNNSLFT
-1002 RNQRTGLESIVTAL
+1002 RNQRTGLESIVQAL
-1016 DQYDYEDPMGAGN
+1016 DQFDYEDPMGAGN

-1038 SLTPYTFEYN
+1038 SLAPYTFEYN
-1048 FNMLDEATGKVM
+1048 FNMLDEATGQVM
-1060 TAGSLYPPIN
+1060 TAGSIYDPIN
-1070 LDINTAFDDMMGQFR
+1070 LDINNAFDDMMGQFR
-1085 EQAAENAQIW
+1085 EQAAENAETW
-1095 NRLYKN
+1095 NRLYKK

-1106 GVSLNSQNPYE
+1106 GVSLNKQNPYE

>member
-39 NFNNIN
+39 NFNSIN

-52 HAELTR
+52 NAQLTR

-123 KATEK
+123 QATEK
-128 SLDKKISDTYWDT
+128 SLDKKISDTYWKV
-141 GVESMLYQKDEFK
+141 GVESMLYQKEEFK

-162 QFGNVEYTPY
+162 QFGNVEYTPF
-172 VNAVDTY
+172 VNAVDMY

-249 FGGNLVEAE
+249 FGGNLVETE

-292 DAKKNVN
+292 EGKKNVN
-299 AGKGNQFTPGYFR
+299 EGKGNQFSPGYFR

-351 LSNNITLLR
+351 VLNNITLLR
-360 AKVDAGVASMFAERD
+360 AKVDAGIASMFAERD

-426 SADNLLQE
+426 NADNLLQE

-445 LEQGVKNGSFIGIE
+445 LEQGLENGSFIGVE

-464 KGNLTG
+464 EGKLTG
-470 GFVGIPNPALNET
+470 GFVGIPNPSKNET
-483 FNIKGANAGGG
+483 FNMKGANAAGGV
-494 ATNKGESIIEEN
+494 TNIGESIIKQNEN
-506 NNIEKEFAGGVIQGF
+506 VKKEISEGVMPGF
-521 ESMLHFVTTMKKTG
+521 QSMLHFVTQMEKTHV
-535 AITKNE
+535 ITKDQEN
-541 ADAIFSATGKVTS
+541 AIFHGTGKVVTQKS
-554 QRDMLLGLINANSK
+554 YVESLINAVKRPYNK
-568 KGTKNRV
+568 TAQNNPKY
-575 QVPNA
+575 NA
-580 GDSYIKDM
+580 FNLKDN
-588 IANMG
+588 IADYG
-593 SMSQQNFANDYKKN
+593 SMTKQQFANDYNKN
-607 PLKFVDAKGAKY
+607 PLKFLDNKGAKY
-619 VAGVYDR
+619 VKGVYDR
-626 VLQLAD
+626 VMQLAD
-632 RQKGNP
+632 KDKGNP
-638 NGVAANYLMDQTHT
+638 NGIAANYLMDQTHT

-667 ENTNKEAVLKTLR
+667 ETRNREALAKTLR
-680 SSIEI
+680 SSTAMSGMSDEAKKLI
-685 SGIDPGKRKDI
+685 SKG
-696 TELFLNDNL
+696 FLNENL
-705 SKVSEEE
+705 SATNLETFKQIVST
-712 FIAKAMSLYGGKLN
+712 AMGGDRVVRNDDAYKNSSWETRAYYSLNEAEKKEYNRLNTPPKPKPGEQQRQNTRSGQRTSVSTEMTQAGRDYLN
-726 SKVNR
+726 SKFPLGNM
-731 SFGKFGSLEYDGK
+731 GYETIYND
-744 DALMPNEKA
+744 
-753 ELKTFLQK
+753 LKRI
-761 ENYRK
+761 Y
-766 KGNLT
+766 
-771 TGYIPDE
+771 
-778 TYKNLTKTEVSQL
+778 KTE
-791 EQRFIK
+791 I
-797 QKLSDDKPE
+797 
-806 VILRDLYKDLSNSHK
+806 
-821 EILQNGREIIA
+821 QNGREIIA
-832 LSPLFTRDGK
+832 LSPLFKKDGK

-849 TLNASSVSLN
+849 DLNAINVSVD

-866 KYFREFTNDVSNINF
+866 KYFREFTKDVSNINF
-881 YDQTNNPIS
+881 YDHANNPIS
-890 FYGANKTG
+890 FYGANKSG
-898 VKDTQE
+898 VDKTNSLY
-904 AFESGSKD
+904 SGSDELRTDTK
-912 PVKIA
+912 VA
-917 ELIIANYHSKLGDD
+917 ELIIANYYSKLGSN
-931 KVKNFRLASGQIALE
+931 KVKDFRLASGQIALE
-946 NRNVGTMVIYPT
+946 NRNVGTMVIFPT
-958 KDVLDELKAT
+958 KDVLDELRADK
-968 DDAGIITQEIEN
+968 DGGVITQEIAN
-980 AILKNGISLMS
+980 AILKNGVSLMS
-991 NTKNWNNTLFT
+991 NKKNWNNTLFT
-1002 RNQRTGLESIVTAL
+1002 RNQRSGLETIVDAL
-1016 DQYDYEDPMGAGN
+1016 DEYTYDDAMGAGN
-1029 IKIRKGTVN
+1029 IKIKKGTIN
-1038 SLTPYTFEYN
+1038 TLAPYTFEYN
-1048 FNMLDEATGKVM
+1048 YNMLDETTGQVI
-1060 TAGSLYPPIN
+1060 TEGSYYPPIN
-1070 LDINTAFDDMMGQFR
+1070 IDIDDAFADINENFR
-1085 EQAAENAQIW
+1085 LLAKENAEIW
-1095 NRLYKN
+1095 NRLYKK
-1101 STYAP
+1101 STYVP
-1106 GVSLNSQNPYE
+1106 GISVTSGNPYE

>member
-101 KDSYLMK
+101 KDTYLMK

-249 FGGNLVEAE
+249 FGGNLVETE

-272 IKLKHDGNK
+272 VKLKHDGNK
-281 KELEEV
+281 KELQEV
-287 TVKVE
+287 TLKVE
-292 DAKKNVN
+292 EGKKNVN
-299 AGKGNQFTPGYFR
+299 EGKGNQFSPGYFR

-317 LGVATKNEAYTSKL
+317 LGIATKNEAYTSKL

-351 LSNNITLLR
+351 LSNNITLFR

-385 IGMVEDISAD
+385 IGMVEDMSPDA
-395 PYGVSAQNN
+395 YGVAAQNDL
-404 AYAVA
+404 YARG
-409 RQRSQQ
+409 RQKTQQ
-415 SHQERMLNKKI
+415 EHQEKML
-426 SADNLLQE
+426 D

-459 PERDE
+459 PEYDKE
-464 KGNLTG
+464 GNLTG
-470 GFVGIPNPALNET
+470 GFVGIPNPATNET
-483 FNIKGANAGGG
+483 VNIPGAVESGG
-494 ATNKGESIIEEN
+494 ATDKGKSIIEIN
-506 NNIEKEFAGGVIQGF
+506 NEIEKEFSDGVMPGF
-521 ESMLHFVTTMKKTG
+521 ESMLHFVTNMKKTN
-535 AITKNE
+535 AITQDE
-541 ADAIFSATGKVTS
+541 ANAIFNPSGKVITQKNYIES
-554 QRDMLLGLINANSK
+554 LINANK
-568 KGTKNRV
+568 K
-575 QVPNA
+575 P
-580 GDSYIKDM
+580 KDKKTENNVFNLKDN
-588 IANMG
+588 IANFG
-593 SMSQQNFANDYKKN
+593 AMSEQGFAEDYKKN
-607 PLKFVDAKGAKY
+607 PLKFVDTKGAKY

-652 KMRDYMHFAKGNELI
+652 KMRDYMHFAQGNELV
-667 ENTNKEAVLKTLR
+667 ENANREAVLKTLR
-680 SSIEI
+680 SSTEI
-685 SGIDPGKRKDI
+685 SGIDPGKRKNI
-696 TELFLNDNL
+696 TDLFLNDNL

-712 FIAKAMSLYGGKLN
+712 FIAKAMSLYGGKIN
-726 SKVNR
+726 NQSNR
-731 SFGKFGSLEYDGK
+731 GGGNRLMQEGI

-753 ELKTFLQK
+753 ELKTLIQK

-771 TGYIPDE
+771 TGYLPDE
-778 TYKNLTKTEVSQL
+778 TYKNLTKHEVSQL

-797 QKLSDDKPE
+797 QKLNNDKPE

-821 EILQNGREIIA
+821 EILQNGREIIS
-832 LSPLFTRDGK
+832 LSPLFTKNGK
-842 GNAMYNT
+842 GNAVYNT
-849 TLNASSVSLN
+849 TLNASTVSLN
-859 AVQSQGF
+859 AIQSQGF
-866 KYFREFTNDVSNINF
+866 NYFREFTKDVNNINF

-912 PVKIA
+912 AVKIA

-968 DDAGIITQEIEN
+968 DDGGIITQEIEN

-1002 RNQRTGLESIVTAL
+1002 RNQRTGLESIVQAL
-1016 DQYDYEDPMGAGN
+1016 DQFDYEDPMGAGN

-1038 SLTPYTFEYN
+1038 SLAPYTFEYN
-1048 FNMLDEATGKVM
+1048 YNMLDEATGKVM
-1060 TAGSLYPPIN
+1060 TEGSIYTPIN
-1070 LDINTAFDDMMGQFR
+1070 LDINAAFDDMMGQFR
-1085 EQAAENAQIW
+1085 EQAAENAETW

-1106 GVSLNSQNPYE
+1106 GVSLNKQNPYE

>member
-123 KATEK
+123 TATKK

-272 IKLKHDGNK
+272 VKLKHDGNK
-281 KELEEV
+281 KELQEV
-287 TVKVE
+287 TLKVE
-292 DAKKNVN
+292 EGKKNVN
-299 AGKGNQFTPGYFR
+299 EGKGNQFSPGYFR

-351 LSNNITLLR
+351 LSNNITLFR

-385 IGMVEDISAD
+385 IGMVEDMSPDA
-395 PYGVSAQNN
+395 YGVAAQNDL
-404 AYAVA
+404 YARG
-409 RQRSQQ
+409 RQKTQQ
-415 SHQERMLNKKI
+415 EHQEKML
-426 SADNLLQE
+426 D

-459 PERDE
+459 PEYDKE
-464 KGNLTG
+464 GNLTG
-470 GFVGIPNPALNET
+470 GFVGIPNPATNET
-483 FNIKGANAGGG
+483 VNIKGANESGGVG
-494 ATNKGESIIEEN
+494 DKDQSIVQVN
-506 NNIEKEFAGGVIQGF
+506 NEIEKQFSDGVVSGF
-521 ESMLHFVTTMKKTG
+521 ESMLHFVKTMETTNV
-535 AITKNE
+535 ITKDE
-541 ADAIFSATGKVTS
+541 ANAIFNPSGKVITQKS
-554 QRDMLLGLINANSK
+554 YVESLINANK
-568 KGTKNRV
+568 KPKDRKTG
-575 QVPNA
+575 NA
-580 GDSYIKDM
+580 VFNLKDN
-588 IANMG
+588 IANFG
-593 SMSQQNFANDYKKN
+593 AMSQQDFANDYKKN
-607 PLKFVDAKGAKY
+607 PLKFVDTKGAKY
-619 VAGVYDR
+619 VAGVYNR

-638 NGVAANYLMDQTHT
+638 NGIAANYLMDQTHT
-652 KMRDYMHFAKGNELI
+652 KMRDYMHFAQGNELI
-667 ENTNKEAVLKTLR
+667 ENKNREAVLKTLS

-685 SGIDPGKRKDI
+685 SGIDPGKRKNI
-696 TELFLNDNL
+696 TDLFLNDNL

-712 FIAKAMSLYGGKLN
+712 FIAKAMSLYGGKIN
-726 SKVNR
+726 NQSNR
-731 SFGKFGSLEYDGK
+731 GGGNRLIEEGI

-778 TYKNLTKTEVSQL
+778 TYKNLTKNEVSQL
-791 EQRFIK
+791 EQRYIR
-797 QKLSDDKPE
+797 QKLNNDKPE
-806 VILRDLYKDLSNSHK
+806 VILKNLYRDLSNSHK
-821 EILQNGREIIA
+821 EVIQNGREIIA
-832 LSPLFTRDGK
+832 LSPLFTKDGK
-842 GNAMYNT
+842 GNAVYNT
-849 TLNASSVSLN
+849 NLNASTVSLN
-859 AVQSQGF
+859 AIQSQGF
-866 KYFREFTNDVSNINF
+866 NYFREFTKDVNNINF

-898 VKDTQE
+898 VKNTEE

-968 DDAGIITQEIEN
+968 EDGGIITQEIEN

-1002 RNQRTGLESIVTAL
+1002 RNQRTGLESIVQAL
-1016 DQYDYEDPMGAGN
+1016 DQFDYKDPMGAGD

-1038 SLTPYTFEYN
+1038 SLAPYTFEYSY
-1048 FNMLDEATGKVM
+1048 NMLDELTGQVITKSSM
-1060 TAGSLYPPIN
+1060 YPPIN
-1070 LDINTAFDDMMGQFR
+1070 LDINEAFDDMMGQFR
-1085 EQAAENAQIW
+1085 EQALENAEIW
-1095 NRLYKN
+1095 NRLYKRSN
-1101 STYAP
+1101 SP
-1106 GVSLNSQNPYE
+1106 GVTVQNPYE

>member
-128 SLDKKISDTYWDT
+128 SLDKKISDTYWNT

-272 IKLKHDGNK
+272 VKLKHDGNK
-281 KELEEV
+281 KELQEV
-287 TVKVE
+287 TLKVE
-292 DAKKNVN
+292 EGKKNVN
-299 AGKGNQFTPGYFR
+299 EGKGNQFSPGYFR

-351 LSNNITLLR
+351 LSNNITLFR

-385 IGMVEDISAD
+385 IGMVEGMSPDA
-395 PYGVSAQNN
+395 YGVAAQNDL
-404 AYAVA
+404 YARG
-409 RQRSQQ
+409 RQKTQQ
-415 SHQERMLNKKI
+415 EHQEKML
-426 SADNLLQE
+426 D

-464 KGNLTG
+464 NGNLTG
-470 GFVGIPNPALNET
+470 SFVGIPNPATNET
-483 FNIKGANAGGG
+483 VNIPGAVESGG
-494 ATNKGESIIEEN
+494 ATDKGKSIIEIN
-506 NNIEKEFAGGVIQGF
+506 NEIEKEFSDGVMPGF
-521 ESMLHFVTTMKKTG
+521 ESMLHFVTTMKKTN
-535 AITKNE
+535 AITQDE
-541 ADAIFSATGKVTS
+541 ANAIFSPSGKVTS
-554 QRDMLLGLINANSK
+554 QRDMLLGLINANNNK
-568 KGTKNRV
+568 KGAKNRV

-580 GDSYIKDM
+580 GNSYIKDM
-588 IANMG
+588 IANFG
-593 SMSQQNFANDYKKN
+593 AMSEQGFAEDYKKN
-607 PLKFVDAKGAKY
+607 PLKFVDTKGAKY

-652 KMRDYMHFAKGNELI
+652 KMRDYMHFAQGNELV
-667 ENTNKEAVLKTLR
+667 ENANKEAVLKTLR
-680 SSIEI
+680 SSTEI
-685 SGIDPGKRKDI
+685 SGIDPGKRKNI
-696 TELFLNDNL
+696 TDLFLNDNL

-712 FIAKAMSLYGGKLN
+712 FIAKAMSLYGGKIN
-726 SKVNR
+726 NQSNR
-731 SFGKFGSLEYDGK
+731 GGGNRLMQEGI

-753 ELKTFLQK
+753 ELKTLIQK

-766 KGNLT
+766 RGNLT
-771 TGYIPDE
+771 KGYLPDE
-778 TYKNLTKTEVSQL
+778 TYKNLTKNEVSQL

-797 QKLSDDKPE
+797 QKLNDDKPE

-821 EILQNGREIIA
+821 EIIQNGREIIS
-832 LSPLFTRDGK
+832 LSPLFTKNGK
-842 GNAMYNT
+842 GNAVYNT
-849 TLNASSVSLN
+849 TLNASTVSLN
-859 AVQSQGF
+859 AIQSQGF
-866 KYFREFTNDVSNINF
+866 NYFREFTKDVNNINF

-917 ELIIANYHSKLGDD
+917 ELIIANYHGKLGDD

-968 DDAGIITQEIEN
+968 DDGGIITQEIEN

-1002 RNQRTGLESIVTAL
+1002 RNQRTGLESIVQAL
-1016 DQYDYEDPMGAGN
+1016 DQFDYEDPMGAGN

-1038 SLTPYTFEYN
+1038 SLAPYTFEYN
-1048 FNMLDEATGKVM
+1048 FNMLDEATGQVM
-1060 TAGSLYPPIN
+1060 TAGSIYDPIN
-1070 LDINTAFDDMMGQFR
+1070 LDINNAFDDMMGQFR
-1085 EQAAENAQIW
+1085 EQAAENAETW
-1095 NRLYKN
+1095 NRLYKK

-1106 GVSLNSQNPYE
+1106 GVSLNKENPYE

>member
-101 KDSYLMK
+101 KDTYLMK

-272 IKLKHDGNK
+272 VKLKHDGNK
-281 KELEEV
+281 KELQEV
-287 TVKVE
+287 TLKVE
-292 DAKKNVN
+292 EGKKNVN
-299 AGKGNQFTPGYFR
+299 EGKGNQFSPGYFR

-317 LGVATKNEAYTSKL
+317 LGIATKNEAYTSKL

-351 LSNNITLLR
+351 LSNNITLFR

-385 IGMVEDISAD
+385 IGMVEDMSPDA
-395 PYGVSAQNN
+395 YGVAAQNDL
-404 AYAVA
+404 YARG
-409 RQRSQQ
+409 RQKTQQ
-415 SHQERMLNKKI
+415 EHQEKML
-426 SADNLLQE
+426 D

-459 PERDE
+459 PEYDKE
-464 KGNLTG
+464 GNLTG
-470 GFVGIPNPALNET
+470 GFVGIPNPATNET
-483 FNIKGANAGGG
+483 VNIPGAVESGG
-494 ATNKGESIIEEN
+494 ATDKGKSIIEIN
-506 NNIEKEFAGGVIQGF
+506 NEIEKEFSDGVMPGF
-521 ESMLHFVTTMKKTG
+521 ESMLHFVTNMKKTN
-535 AITKNE
+535 AITQDE
-541 ADAIFSATGKVTS
+541 ANAIFNPSGKVITQKNYIES
-554 QRDMLLGLINANSK
+554 LINANK
-568 KGTKNRV
+568 K
-575 QVPNA
+575 P
-580 GDSYIKDM
+580 KDKKTENNVFNLKDN
-588 IANMG
+588 IANFG
-593 SMSQQNFANDYKKN
+593 AMSEQGFAEDYKKN
-607 PLKFVDAKGAKY
+607 PLKFVDTKGAKY

-652 KMRDYMHFAKGNELI
+652 KMRDYMHFAQGNELV
-667 ENTNKEAVLKTLR
+667 ENANREAVLKTLR
-680 SSIEI
+680 SSTEI
-685 SGIDPGKRKDI
+685 SGIDPGKRKNI
-696 TELFLNDNL
+696 TDLFLNDNL

-712 FIAKAMSLYGGKLN
+712 FIAKAMSLYGGKIN
-726 SKVNR
+726 NQSNR
-731 SFGKFGSLEYDGK
+731 GGGNRLMQEGI

-753 ELKTFLQK
+753 ELKTLIQK

-771 TGYIPDE
+771 TGYLPDE
-778 TYKNLTKTEVSQL
+778 TYKNLTKNEVSQL

-797 QKLSDDKPE
+797 QKLNNDKPE

-821 EILQNGREIIA
+821 EILQNGREIIS
-832 LSPLFTRDGK
+832 LSPLFTKNGK
-842 GNAMYNT
+842 GNAVYNT
-849 TLNASSVSLN
+849 TLNASTVSLN
-859 AVQSQGF
+859 AIQSQGF
-866 KYFREFTNDVSNINF
+866 NYFREFTKDVNNINF

-912 PVKIA
+912 AVKIA

-968 DDAGIITQEIEN
+968 DDGGIITQEIEN

-1002 RNQRTGLESIVTAL
+1002 RNQRTGLESIVQAL
-1016 DQYDYEDPMGAGN
+1016 DQFDYEDPMGAGN

-1038 SLTPYTFEYN
+1038 SLAPYTFEYN
-1048 FNMLDEATGKVM
+1048 YNMLDEATGKVM
-1060 TAGSLYPPIN
+1060 TAGSIYTPIN
-1070 LDINTAFDDMMGQFR
+1070 LDINAAFDDMMGQFR
-1085 EQAAENAQIW
+1085 EQAAENAETW

-1106 GVSLNSQNPYE
+1106 GVSLNKQNPYE

>member
-101 KDSYLMK
+101 KDTYLMK

-249 FGGNLVEAE
+249 FGGNLVETE

-272 IKLKHDGNK
+272 VKLKHDGNK
-281 KELEEV
+281 KELQEV
-287 TVKVE
+287 TLKVE
-292 DAKKNVN
+292 EGKKNVN
-299 AGKGNQFTPGYFR
+299 EGKGNQFSPGYFR

-317 LGVATKNEAYTSKL
+317 LGIATKNEAYTSKL

-351 LSNNITLLR
+351 LSNNITLFR

-385 IGMVEDISAD
+385 IGMVEDMSPDA
-395 PYGVSAQNN
+395 YGVAAQNDL
-404 AYAVA
+404 YARG
-409 RQRSQQ
+409 RQKTQQ
-415 SHQERMLNKKI
+415 EHQEKML
-426 SADNLLQE
+426 D

-459 PERDE
+459 PEYDKE
-464 KGNLTG
+464 GNLTG
-470 GFVGIPNPALNET
+470 GFVGIPNPATNET
-483 FNIKGANAGGG
+483 VNIPGAVESGG
-494 ATNKGESIIEEN
+494 ATDKGKSIIEIN
-506 NNIEKEFAGGVIQGF
+506 NEIEKEFSDGVMPGF
-521 ESMLHFVTTMKKTG
+521 ESMLHFVTNMKKTN
-535 AITKNE
+535 AITQDE
-541 ADAIFSATGKVTS
+541 ANAIFNPSGKVITQKNYIES
-554 QRDMLLGLINANSK
+554 LINANK
-568 KGTKNRV
+568 K
-575 QVPNA
+575 P
-580 GDSYIKDM
+580 KDKKTENNVFNLKDN
-588 IANMG
+588 IANFG
-593 SMSQQNFANDYKKN
+593 AMSEQGFAEDYKKN
-607 PLKFVDAKGAKY
+607 PLKFVDTKGAKY

-652 KMRDYMHFAKGNELI
+652 KMRDYMHFAQGNELV
-667 ENTNKEAVLKTLR
+667 ENANREAVLKTLR
-680 SSIEI
+680 SSTEI
-685 SGIDPGKRKDI
+685 SGIDPGKRKNI
-696 TELFLNDNL
+696 TDLFLNDNL

-712 FIAKAMSLYGGKLN
+712 FIAKAMSLYGGKIN
-726 SKVNR
+726 NQSNR
-731 SFGKFGSLEYDGK
+731 GGGNRLMQEGI

-753 ELKTFLQK
+753 ELKTLIQK

-771 TGYIPDE
+771 TGYLPDE
-778 TYKNLTKTEVSQL
+778 TYKNLTKNEVSQL

-797 QKLSDDKPE
+797 QKLNNDKPE

-821 EILQNGREIIA
+821 EILQNGREIIS
-832 LSPLFTRDGK
+832 LSPLFTKNGK
-842 GNAMYNT
+842 GNAVYNT
-849 TLNASSVSLN
+849 TLNASTVSLN
-859 AVQSQGF
+859 AIQSQGF
-866 KYFREFTNDVSNINF
+866 NYFREFTKDVNNINF

-912 PVKIA
+912 AVKIA

-968 DDAGIITQEIEN
+968 DDGGIITQEIEN

-1002 RNQRTGLESIVTAL
+1002 RNQRTGLESIVQAL
-1016 DQYDYEDPMGAGN
+1016 DQFDYEDPMGAGN

-1038 SLTPYTFEYN
+1038 SLAPYTFEYN
-1048 FNMLDEATGKVM
+1048 YNMLDEATGKVM
-1060 TAGSLYPPIN
+1060 TEGSIYTPIN
-1070 LDINTAFDDMMGQFR
+1070 LDINAAFDDMMGQFR
-1085 EQAAENAQIW
+1085 EQAAENAETW

-1106 GVSLNSQNPYE
+1106 GVSLNKQNPYE

>member
-123 KATEK
+123 QATEK
-128 SLDKKISDTYWDT
+128 SLDKKISDTYWKV

-154 NSTDDESL
+154 NSTDEESL
-162 QFGNVEYTPY
+162 QFGNVEYTPF

-249 FGGNLVEAE
+249 FGGNLVETE

-426 SADNLLQE
+426 NADNLLQE

-506 NNIEKEFAGGVIQGF
+506 NIIEKEFAGGVVPGF

-535 AITKNE
+535 AIDKNQ
-541 ADAIFSATGKVTS
+541 ADAIFSATGKVTT

-652 KMRDYMHFAKGNELI
+652 KMRDYMHFAQGNELI

-712 FIAKAMSLYGGKLN
+712 FIAKAMSLYGGKIN
-726 SKVNR
+726 NQSNR
-731 SFGKFGSLEYDGK
+731 GGGNRLMQEGI

-753 ELKTFLQK
+753 ELKTLIQK

-771 TGYIPDE
+771 TGYLPDE
-778 TYKNLTKTEVSQL
+778 TYKNLTKNEVSQL
-791 EQRFIK
+791 EQRYIK
-797 QKLSDDKPE
+797 QKLNNDKPE

>member
-101 KDSYLMK
+101 KDSFLMK

-123 KATEK
+123 TATKK

-154 NSTDDESL
+154 NSTDEESL

-272 IKLKHDGNK
+272 VRLKHDGNK

-292 DAKKNVN
+292 EGKKNVN
-299 AGKGNQFTPGYFR
+299 EGKGNQFSPGYFR

-317 LGVATKNEAYTSKL
+317 LGIATKNEAYTSKL

-351 LSNNITLLR
+351 LSNNITLFR

-385 IGMVEDISAD
+385 IGMVEDMSPDA
-395 PYGVSAQNN
+395 YGVAAQNDL
-404 AYAVA
+404 YARG
-409 RQRSQQ
+409 RQKTQQ
-415 SHQERMLNKKI
+415 EHQEKML
-426 SADNLLQE
+426 D

-459 PERDE
+459 PEYDKE
-464 KGNLTG
+464 GKLTG
-470 GFVGIPNPALNET
+470 GFVGIPNPANNET
-483 FNIKGANAGGG
+483 VNIPGANAGGG
-494 ATNKGESIIEEN
+494 ATSIGESILTEN
-506 NNIEKEFAGGVIQGF
+506 KIIEKEFAEGVGQSF
-521 ESMLHFVTTMKKTG
+521 ESMLHFVTNMKKTN
-535 AITKNE
+535 AITQDE
-541 ADAIFSATGKVTS
+541 ANAIFNPSGKVITQKNYIES
-554 QRDMLLGLINANSK
+554 LINANK
-568 KGTKNRV
+568 K
-575 QVPNA
+575 P
-580 GDSYIKDM
+580 KDKKTENNVFNLKDN
-588 IANMG
+588 IANFG
-593 SMSQQNFANDYKKN
+593 AMSEQGFAEDYKKN
-607 PLKFVDAKGAKY
+607 PLKFVDTKGAKY

-652 KMRDYMHFAKGNELI
+652 KMRDYMHFAQGNERI
-667 ENTNKEAVLKTLR
+667 ENANKEALSKTLR
-680 SSIEI
+680 SSITM
-685 SGIDPGKRKDI
+685 SGFTDSQKNSIASGMLDENLSLVDFNTFKNVMNASLNGKRLLSENSKYSSF
-696 TELFLNDNL
+696 EMRAYYSLNE
-705 SKVSEEE
+705 SEKKEYNRINNAS
-712 FIAKAMSLYGGKLN
+712 IAKNGSPKNSNGQRSSVTTQATSEGKNYLR
-726 SKVNR
+726 SKFPFTDYN
-731 SFGKFGSLEYDGK
+731 
-744 DALMPNEKA
+744 A
-753 ELKTFLQK
+753 ENIYNDLKK
-761 ENYRK
+761 IY
-766 KGNLT
+766 
-771 TGYIPDE
+771 
-778 TYKNLTKTEVSQL
+778 KTE
-791 EQRFIK
+791 I
-797 QKLSDDKPE
+797 
-806 VILRDLYKDLSNSHK
+806 
-821 EILQNGREIIA
+821 QNGKEIIA
-832 LSPLFTRDGK
+832 LSPLFTKNGK
-842 GNAMYNT
+842 GNAVYNT
-849 TLNASSVSLN
+849 TLNASTVSLN
-859 AVQSQGF
+859 AIQSQGF
-866 KYFREFTNDVSNINF
+866 NYFREFTKDINNINF

-904 AFESGSKD
+904 AFGSGSKD
-912 PVKIA
+912 AVKIA

-968 DDAGIITQEIEN
+968 DDGGIITQDIEN

-991 NTKNWNNTLFT
+991 NTKNWNNSLFT
-1002 RNQRTGLESIVTAL
+1002 RNQRTGLESIVQAL
-1016 DQYDYEDPMGAGN
+1016 DQFDYEDPMGAGN

-1038 SLTPYTFEYN
+1038 SLAPYTFEYN

-1060 TAGSLYPPIN
+1060 TEGSIYDPIN
-1070 LDINTAFDDMMGQFR
+1070 LDINAAFDDMMGQFR
-1085 EQAAENAQIW
+1085 EQAAENAETW
-1095 NRLYKN
+1095 NRLYKK

-1106 GVSLNSQNPYE
+1106 GVSLNKENPYE

>member
-101 KDSYLMK
+101 KDTYLMK

-249 FGGNLVEAE
+249 FGGNLVETE

-272 IKLKHDGNK
+272 VKLKHDGNK
-281 KELEEV
+281 KELQEV
-287 TVKVE
+287 TLKVE
-292 DAKKNVN
+292 EGKKNVN
-299 AGKGNQFTPGYFR
+299 EGKGNQFSPGYFR

-317 LGVATKNEAYTSKL
+317 LGIATKNEAYTSKL

-351 LSNNITLLR
+351 LSNNITLFR

-385 IGMVEDISAD
+385 IGMVEDMSPDA
-395 PYGVSAQNN
+395 YGVAAQNDL
-404 AYAVA
+404 YARG
-409 RQRSQQ
+409 RQKTQQ
-415 SHQERMLNKKI
+415 EHQEKML
-426 SADNLLQE
+426 D

-459 PERDE
+459 PEYDKE
-464 KGNLTG
+464 GNLTG
-470 GFVGIPNPALNET
+470 GFVGIPNPATNET
-483 FNIKGANAGGG
+483 VNIPGAVESGG
-494 ATNKGESIIEEN
+494 ATDKGKSIIEIN
-506 NNIEKEFAGGVIQGF
+506 NEIEKEFSDGVMPGF
-521 ESMLHFVTTMKKTG
+521 ESMLHFVTNMKKTN
-535 AITKNE
+535 AITQDE
-541 ADAIFSATGKVTS
+541 ANAIFNPSGKVITQKNYIES
-554 QRDMLLGLINANSK
+554 LINANK
-568 KGTKNRV
+568 K
-575 QVPNA
+575 P
-580 GDSYIKDM
+580 KDKKTENNVFNLKDN
-588 IANMG
+588 IANFG
-593 SMSQQNFANDYKKN
+593 AMSEQGFAEDYKKN
-607 PLKFVDAKGAKY
+607 PLKFVDTKGAKY

-652 KMRDYMHFAKGNELI
+652 KMRDYMHFAQGNELV
-667 ENTNKEAVLKTLR
+667 ENANREAVLKTLR
-680 SSIEI
+680 SSTEI
-685 SGIDPGKRKDI
+685 SGIDPGKRKNI
-696 TELFLNDNL
+696 TDLFLNDNL

-712 FIAKAMSLYGGKLN
+712 FIAKAMSLYGGKIN
-726 SKVNR
+726 NQSNR
-731 SFGKFGSLEYDGK
+731 GGGNRLMQEGI

-753 ELKTFLQK
+753 ELKTLIQK

-771 TGYIPDE
+771 TGYLPDE
-778 TYKNLTKTEVSQL
+778 TYKNLTKNEVSQL

-797 QKLSDDKPE
+797 QKLNNDKPE

-821 EILQNGREIIA
+821 EILQNGREIIS
-832 LSPLFTRDGK
+832 LSPLFTKNGK
-842 GNAMYNT
+842 GNAVYNT
-849 TLNASSVSLN
+849 TLNASTVSLN
-859 AVQSQGF
+859 AIQSQGF
-866 KYFREFTNDVSNINF
+866 NYFREFTKDVNNINF

-912 PVKIA
+912 AVKIA

-968 DDAGIITQEIEN
+968 DDGGIITQEIEN

-1002 RNQRTGLESIVTAL
+1002 RNQRTGLESIVQAL
-1016 DQYDYEDPMGAGN
+1016 DQFDYEDPMGAGN

-1038 SLTPYTFEYN
+1038 SLAPYTFEYN
-1048 FNMLDEATGKVM
+1048 YNMLDEATGQVM
-1060 TAGSLYPPIN
+1060 TAGSIYDPIN
-1070 LDINTAFDDMMGQFR
+1070 LDINAAFDDMMGQFR
-1085 EQAAENAQIW
+1085 EQAAENAETW

-1106 GVSLNSQNPYE
+1106 GVSLNKQNPYE